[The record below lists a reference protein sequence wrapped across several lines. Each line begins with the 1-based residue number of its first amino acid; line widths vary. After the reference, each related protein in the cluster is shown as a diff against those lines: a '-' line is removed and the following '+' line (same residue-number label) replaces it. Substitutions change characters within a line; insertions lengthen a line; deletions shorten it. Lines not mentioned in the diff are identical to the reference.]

1 MRDFRERVTQRPPD
15 KSDIDEALRT
25 GQLGKALRK
34 ARTAG
39 IAIDQT
45 DIEATAR
52 TMFHTGRAG
61 VLLSMV
67 GTVDVRLP
75 FDVQTLLVRA
85 FEGGD
90 YHNFLKH
97 VHRLGVAA
105 QHEDRVKAAI
115 GAVQAKAPREAKA
128 WRKKLDLEQT
138 DCQ

>member
-1 MRDFRERVTQRPPD
+1 MRDFRERVTQRRPD
-15 KSDIDEALRT
+15 KSDIDEALRS

-39 IAIDQT
+39 IAISQT
-45 DIEATAR
+45 DIEAAAR

-67 GTVDVRLP
+67 GRVDVSLP

-90 YHNFLKH
+90 HHNFLKQ
-97 VHRLGVAA
+97 VHRLGMAA
-105 QHEDRVKAAI
+105 QHEDRIKAAI
-115 GAVQAKAPREAKA
+115 CAVQAKAPREAKA
-128 WRKKLDLEQT
+128 WRKKFRLYQAD
-138 DCQ
+138 

>member
-1 MRDFRERVTQRPPD
+1 MRDFRERVTQRRPD

-39 IAIDQT
+39 VAIDQT
-45 DIEATAR
+45 DIEAAAR
-52 TMFHTGRAG
+52 AMFRTGRAG

-67 GTVDVRLP
+67 GRVDVSLP
-75 FDVQTLLVRA
+75 FDVETLLVRA

-90 YHNFLKH
+90 CHNFLKQ

-115 GAVQAKAPREAKA
+115 RAVETKAPREARA
-128 WRKKLDLEQT
+128 WRKKFRLEQT
-138 DCQ
+138 D